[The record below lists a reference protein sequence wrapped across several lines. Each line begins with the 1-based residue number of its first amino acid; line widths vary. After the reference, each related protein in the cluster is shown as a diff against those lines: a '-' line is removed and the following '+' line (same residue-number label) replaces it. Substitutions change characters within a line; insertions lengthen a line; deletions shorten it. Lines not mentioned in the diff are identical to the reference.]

1 MVKKYLKPSEVGT
14 EKGHHTSMWITSNEH
29 SDILLSKGKRNL
41 FCLGKGQTTQSLL
54 QQFCKE
60 GKIWPRDWS
69 LTLNGCS
76 NLECYRKDKFW
87 WELELE
93 TLRERLFLRQI
104 GILQQ
109 VQAIKN
115 LAHSN
120 FFPANMVLYKTIR
133 RKKDKA
139 TRFWLCN
146 GANRQKIKGKKK
158 AHIEHL
164 WGLIFLRRKRR
175 SRDDANI

>member
-14 EKGHHTSMWITSNEH
+14 ENGPYTSMWIESNEH
-29 SDILLSKGKRNL
+29 SDILLSKGKGNL

-69 LTLNGCS
+69 LTSNWCS

-93 TLRERLFLRQI
+93 LETLRERLFLRQT

-120 FFPANMVLYKTIR
+120 CFPANKVLNKAVR

-139 TRFWLCN
+139 TRLWLCN
-146 GANRQKIKGKKK
+146 GANRQKIKGK
-158 AHIEHL
+158 
-164 WGLIFLRRKRR
+164 RRHT
-175 SRDDANI
+175 